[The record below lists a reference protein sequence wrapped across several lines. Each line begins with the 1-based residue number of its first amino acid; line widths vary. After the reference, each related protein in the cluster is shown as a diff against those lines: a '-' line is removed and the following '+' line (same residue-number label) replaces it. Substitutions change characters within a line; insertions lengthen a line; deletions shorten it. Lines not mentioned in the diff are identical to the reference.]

1 MIPPKTLNVLRSSQT
16 LKRFRDCPRL
26 ATLPYATYGNAHQI
40 KLAAEILSAALYW
53 RSEWFR
59 SRKRSSTVKSTV
71 QSTLK
76 STLKAVGNAVENPTV
91 KPAVPPK
98 TIVPVPDLNQPAPV
112 LTLVEPLG
120 EE

>member
-1 MIPPKTLNVLRSSQT
+1 MIPPKTPNVLRSSQT

-59 SRKRSSTVKSTV
+59 SRKRSSTVKSVESVKLTV
-71 QSTLK
+71 
-76 STLKAVGNAVENPTV
+76 KAVVNSVGNAVENSTV
-91 KPAVPPK
+91 KPAVQPK
-98 TIVPVPDLNQPAPV
+98 TIVPDLNQPVPV